1 MNRNAKKADIKETR
15 MNVIVTPH
23 RKSELQKEA
32 ELLGFSH
39 LSEYIRAVLDARYA
53 GITISFALSNK
64 SDEAKQHFAL
74 SEPDVA
80 NKIIEK
86 LSLIHI

>member
-15 MNVIVTPH
+15 INVIVTPH
-23 RKSELQKEA
+23 RKCELQKEA

-39 LSEYIRAVLDARYA
+39 LSEYIRAVLD
-53 GITISFALSNK
+53 
-64 SDEAKQHFAL
+64 
-74 SEPDVA
+74 
-80 NKIIEK
+80 